1 MNSKLILIALMG
13 LILSSCATTKNLE
26 DNLQHSVGRN
36 INDVIN
42 DEGYPRGSF
51 TMPNGNKVYI
61 YSESGSYTMP
71 ITTSS
76 TYNMYGN
83 SIYGSSTTSGGQT
96 INFWCRIYIET
107 NKNNIVTK
115 WRWEGNRCVAHKQ

>member
-1 MNSKLILIALMG
+1 MNFKIILIALMG

-26 DNLQHSVGRN
+26 DNLQQTVGRN

-42 DEGYPRGSF
+42 DEGYPSGSF

-61 YSESGSYTMP
+61 YSKSGNYTMP
-71 ITTSS
+71 TTTSS
-76 TYNMYGN
+76 TYNMHGN
-83 SIYGSSTTSGGQT
+83 SIYGTSTTIGGQT
-96 INFWCRIYIET
+96 INFWCRVYIET

-115 WRWEGNRCVAHKQ
+115 WRWEGNHCSAYKQ